1 MPCGRYIQRRGAPA
15 AASGPPDAVPPAVAE
30 AEDYDMLL
38 HADYDMLLHAP
49 RQHRRFE
56 LPRAYPG
63 PLPLSVFVRVYQ
75 ESKQTKFKSWRA

>member
-1 MPCGRYIQRRGAPA
+1 MRTNTQRQVYTAQGAPA
-15 AASGPPDAVPPAVAE
+15 AATSGPPDAVPPAVAE
-30 AEDYDMLL
+30 AE
-38 HADYDMLLHAP
+38 DYDMLLHAP

-75 ESKQTKFKSWRA
+75 ESKQTEFKLLRA